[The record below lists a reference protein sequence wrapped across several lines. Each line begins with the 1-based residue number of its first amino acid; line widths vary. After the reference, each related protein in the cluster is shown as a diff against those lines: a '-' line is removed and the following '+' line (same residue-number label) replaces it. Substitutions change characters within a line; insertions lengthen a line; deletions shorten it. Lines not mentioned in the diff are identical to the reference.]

1 MGSSVRQKSECA
13 SDMRWPNDIEVSPHE
28 SYLGSSECALRVY
41 LGPLSSQGNR
51 PSNFEYKQTN
61 KQLKK
66 NYRLINVVLKFLLKS
81 LEFVLKMMAFK
92 LISFQPGMKSNH

>member
-1 MGSSVRQKSECA
+1 MSKEHKQRQVCKALEADSTGLTNEARLLWIFRTMGSSVRQKSECA

-51 PSNFEYKQTN
+51 PSNFDYKQTEWI
-61 KQLKK
+61 K
-66 NYRLINVVLKFLLKS
+66 
-81 LEFVLKMMAFK
+81 
-92 LISFQPGMKSNH
+92 